1 MIKII
6 SDLLFQMMMEV
17 LSALSHNW
25 LTFSLAILL
34 VSILRAY
41 INVEELKKKLL
52 AKPEASIMGSVVF
65 GILTPLCAAGS
76 LGLVVG
82 LITTVMPWGP
92 IMAFLTSSPLM
103 SPDAFIMISGVI
115 NMKFAIALAV
125 ASVIIGVTSG
135 YITHFI
141 EKKTDFLKNQTRYT
155 DSSLPQ
161 VCGCNES
168 KPIKTKTCK
177 SVSPLK
183 NRNCN
188 DVTSLKWLSGCNSGE
203 NKQDAYCYIINTAAE
218 QTFSTDSSSSKQV
231 CCSLS
236 QKSTRISL
244 QMRIVAFLKK
254 IKWRDIINNI
264 VNIGIK
270 NMLVFFSIFVAI
282 GYLVTRFVPTSIIGG
297 LLGSGKFTAVPLA
310 AIIGLPLYIT
320 TEASIP
326 LVKALIAQGA
336 SAGAM
341 LAFWIA
347 GQTTSAM
354 VIAGLA
360 TFMKKRIILLYIFF
374 VVTGAILSGYAF
386 NLILLF
392 WK

>member
-1 MIKII
+1 MIKMI

-17 LSALSHNW
+17 LTALSHNW

-34 VSILRAY
+34 VSVLRAY

-52 AKPEASIMGSVVF
+52 AKPEVSIMGSVAF

-115 NMKFAIALAV
+115 NTKFAIALAV

-168 KPIKTKTCK
+168 KPKKISRSCNNVTSIKT
-177 SVSPLK
+177 
-183 NRNCN
+183 
-188 DVTSLKWLSGCNSGE
+188 LSDCNSHE
-203 NKQDAYCYIINTAAE
+203 IKQDAYCCTVNTTLG
-218 QTFSTDSSSSKQV
+218 QTFSTDSSASEQA
-231 CCSLS
+231 CCSLPQEATRTS
-236 QKSTRISL
+236 LQTRIV
-244 QMRIVAFLKK
+244 IFLKK
-254 IKWRDIINNI
+254 IKWRDIFNNI

-326 LVKALIAQGA
+326 LVKALMAQGA

-374 VVTGAILSGYAF
+374 VVAGAILSGYAF